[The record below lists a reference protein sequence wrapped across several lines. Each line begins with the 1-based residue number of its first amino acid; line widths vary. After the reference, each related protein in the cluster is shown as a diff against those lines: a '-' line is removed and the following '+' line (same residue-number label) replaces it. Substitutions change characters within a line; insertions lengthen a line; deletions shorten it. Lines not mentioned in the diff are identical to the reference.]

1 MLSGREDVKNMIEIC
16 GQYNTALCYCDTMDD
31 SARQQIQ
38 DMCDQRLFAGSRIR
52 IMPDVHAGT
61 GCTIGTTMTV
71 TDKAAPSLVGV
82 DIGCG
87 METVRLAEK
96 EIDFDRLDRVIRS
109 AVPAGTSVRKTPHPL
124 TKLIDLDELRCA
136 GAVDRERASLSLGT
150 LGGGNHFIEVDR
162 DEEGFLYLVVHS
174 GSRYLGVQTAQ
185 YYRRLG
191 WQSMNRIPEERR
203 RELIARYKAEGR
215 AREIENGL
223 RELEERFA
231 ATPDIP
237 EKFAYVEGRNLEDY
251 LHDMKIVQV
260 FAALNREAMTRT
272 IIGSMGLTEL
282 DRFTTIHNYIDT
294 EHRILRKGSVSAQ
307 RGERLL
313 IPINMRDGALICVGR
328 GNEDWNCSA
337 PHGAGRILSRTA
349 AQEKLSMEEFRRQ
362 MRGIYTTC
370 VAQSTLD
377 ESPMAYKGLDAIL
390 SQIGPTAEVV
400 RQIKSVYNFKAGT

>member
-1 MLSGREDVKNMIEIC
+1 MIEIK
-16 GQYNTALCYCDTMDD
+16 GQYNTALCYCNEVEDT
-31 SARQQIQ
+31 AREQIQ

-71 TDKAAPSLVGV
+71 TDRVAPSLVGV

-87 METVRLAEK
+87 METVQLAEK
-96 EIDFDRLDRVIRS
+96 KIDFDRLDRVIRRS
-109 AVPAGTSVRKTPHPL
+109 IPAGVNVRETPHSL
-124 TKLIDLDELRCA
+124 TKLIDLNELRCA
-136 GAVDRERASLSLGT
+136 VAVDRERARLSLGT

-191 WQSMNRIPEERR
+191 WQMMNRVSEESR

-231 ATPDIP
+231 ASQDIP
-237 EKFAYVEGRNLEDY
+237 EKFAYVEGQALENY
-251 LHDMKIVQV
+251 LHDMKLVQQ
-260 FAALNREAMTRT
+260 FASLNREAMTRT

-294 EHRILRKGSVSAQ
+294 ENRILRKGSVSAQ
-307 RGERLL
+307 KGERLL

-328 GNEDWNCSA
+328 GNEEWNCSA
-337 PHGAGRILSRTA
+337 PHGAGRLLSRSA
-349 AQEKLSMEEFRRQ
+349 AQESLSVEEFQRQ
-362 MRGIYTTC
+362 MQGIYTTC

-400 RQIKSVYNFKAGT
+400 KQIKPVYNFKAGT